1 VVGRALEADVVM
13 SDPLLDPVRFIDQRT
28 GAAPFLRKTMRY
40 LFPDHWSFLLGEVA
54 LYAFIVLIATGT
66 FLALFFEPSL
76 SKTVYEGS
84 YGPLRGA
91 EVSVAYKSAV
101 DLSFDVKAGLLMRQT
116 HHWAADVFVAAIVIH
131 LLRIFFTG
139 AFRRPRE
146 LTYLIGLIML
156 FVVLLEGYLGYS
168 MVDDLLSGM
177 GLAIGYGVALSLPG
191 IGGNLAL
198 LIWGAPYPGAPAFE
212 SRMFIA
218 HVFLLPALIAVLIGA
233 HLTLVA
239 SRHHTQFRRKKR
251 QSDRL
256 LVGVPT
262 FPGQAPRSLGLMSA
276 TAAVLFLL
284 GGLVQINPIWLWG
297 PYETALGTNGAQ
309 PDWYLG
315 WLIGALRLVPGFD
328 VVIGGKT
335 VVPNPFWGGALF
347 PLIVLFVLMVWPWAE
362 RRITGDRR
370 AHNVLD
376 RPRDAPMRTAFGLA
390 FLVWVFLI
398 FFAGSS
404 DRLFVFLGIPYTT
417 QIWFWRFGVWIFPAL
432 TGVVAYRTC
441 KSLQAGEAVK
451 ADQEAAEEEAKAG
464 VPPPVPAGEP

>member
-1 VVGRALEADVVM
+1 M
-13 SDPLLDPVRFIDQRT
+13 SQDPLLDPIRFIDQRT
-28 GAAPFLRKTMRY
+28 GAAGFLRKTLRY

-54 LYAFIVLIATGT
+54 LYSFIVLVATGT

-76 SKTVYEGS
+76 SHTVYQGS
-84 YGPLRGA
+84 YVPLRGA
-91 EVSVAYKSAV
+91 VVSDAYKSTV
-101 DLSFDVKAGLLMRQT
+101 DISFDVKAGLLIRQT
-116 HHWAADVFVAAIVIH
+116 HHWAADVFVAAVVIH
-131 LLRIFFTG
+131 LIRVFFTG
-139 AFRRPRE
+139 AYRRPRE
-146 LTYLIGLIML
+146 LTYLVGLIML
-156 FVVLLEGYLGYS
+156 FTALLEGYAGYS

-177 GLAIGYGVALSLPG
+177 GLAIGYGVALSLPF

-198 LIWGAPYPGAPAFE
+198 LIWGAPFPGDPAFE
-212 SRMFIA
+212 SRLFIA
-218 HVFLLPALIAVLIGA
+218 HVFLLPVLIGTLIAVHLALI
-233 HLTLVA
+233 A
-239 SRHHTQFRRKKR
+239 SRHHTQFRQRPAQTNR
-251 QSDRL
+251 R

-297 PYETALGTNGAQ
+297 PYETGLGTNGAQ

-347 PLIVLFVLMVWPWAE
+347 PLLVLVALAAWPWLE
-362 RRITGDRR
+362 RRLTRDRSS
-370 AHNVLD
+370 HNVLD
-376 RPRDAPMRTAFGLA
+376 RPRDAPLRTALGSG
-390 FLVWVFLI
+390 FLLWVFLI

-404 DRLFVFLGIPYTT
+404 DRFFVFLGIPYTT
-417 QIWFWRFGVWIFPAL
+417 QIWFWRFGVWIFPLLA
-432 TGVVAYRTC
+432 GVIAYRTC
-441 KSLQAGEAVK
+441 KSLQAGEAVM
-451 ADQEAAEEEAKAG
+451 AEQEAAEEEAKEG

>member
-1 VVGRALEADVVM
+1 VGRALEADVVM

-131 LLRIFFTG
+131 LMRIFFTG

-262 FPGQAPRSLGLMSA
+262 FPGQTPRSLGLMSA

-347 PLIVLFVLMVWPWAE
+347 PLIVLFALAVWPWAE

-376 RPRDAPMRTAFGLA
+376 RPRDAPLRTALGLA

-417 QIWFWRFGVWIFPAL
+417 QIWFWRFGVWIFPVL

-441 KSLQAGEAVK
+441 KSLQAGEVVK
-451 ADQEAAEEEAKAG
+451 ADQEAAEEEAKEG